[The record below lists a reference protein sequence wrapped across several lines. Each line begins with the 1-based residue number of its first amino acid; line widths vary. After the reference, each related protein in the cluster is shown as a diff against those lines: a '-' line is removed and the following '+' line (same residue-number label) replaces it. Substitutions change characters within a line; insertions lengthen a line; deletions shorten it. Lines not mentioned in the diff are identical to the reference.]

1 MNVIEPAADQ
11 GQRLEALDTA
21 RSFIVQ
27 APAGS
32 GKTELLIQRFLA
44 LLARVDRPE
53 AVVAITFTRK
63 AAAEMRHRIVA
74 ALGSAAG
81 PRPATPHEAHTWN
94 LAREAV
100 ARNDRLGWRLAE
112 HPARLRIQT
121 IDSLCA
127 MLVRRMPWVSR
138 MGAALSPVDDA
149 GHLYARAARQT
160 VSLLDAEGTPADV
173 AEAVAVLLAH
183 LDNHFGR
190 VEQLLS
196 VMLGTR
202 DQWIRHVA
210 DRGRHRALPDAPA
223 PRGPE
228 AEGDAVTSSDTGA
241 SRDAG
246 AAGDNQE
253 PRGPEALRADLESAL
268 GEVLESALDRARTGF
283 PERFRDETAALA
295 RFAASNLRA
304 RNRESTTNQKSA
316 TNRESAIDACHEMTG
331 FPEADADSLPFWV
344 GIAEM
349 FLTGQGTRRRS
360 LNVNQGFP
368 ATDAGRDAKERL
380 ARIDLT
386 PETAES
392 LHELRSL
399 PPPRFDE
406 GQWDVLN
413 ALMLLL
419 PVAVE
424 QLRLVFREEGCVDFT
439 EIGIGART
447 ALGRD
452 EAPTDLRRDEAPTDL
467 GRDEAPTDL
476 GRDEAPTDLA
486 RSLDDHI
493 MHLLIDEFQ
502 DTSQSQYGLL
512 TRLIRDWRPDDGR
525 TLFLV
530 GDPMQSIYG
539 FREAEVGLFLQA
551 RKNGVG
557 AVRPVPLALSVNFR
571 SHPRVVDWVNRVLS
585 DAFPASEDFLSGAV
599 TYEPSVAF
607 KDDHPDSRVRFHP
620 FLDRNQ
626 EAEAERVVEIIAEA
640 QARRPDGTIAV
651 LVHARSHLA
660 GIVSALRRNGMR
672 FRAVEI
678 DALGDRPVVRDLLS
692 LTRALLHPG
701 DRLSW
706 LSVLRAPWCGFTL
719 TDLEALAGGNAPS
732 AVWDLLQDPA
742 RRERLSTDARS
753 RIDRMMP
760 VLANAFALRARLP
773 VRQLVE
779 GVWSEM
785 GGPDCL
791 ETRSERE
798 DAAAY
803 LDLLERAQD
812 GLGIPD
818 ERVFADDVARLF
830 APSDIEAAGD
840 VQLLTIHRAKGLEF
854 DTVILPGLGRLPRSE
869 DPRLLMWHEY
879 TRGGRSRLLL
889 APIRATGGDK
899 DPLYAYLA
907 RIESQKR
914 ENERTRLLYVAATR
928 ARQSLHLLGHAVPDP
943 ENDILK
949 PPGSRTLLA
958 RIWHAVEPEFMEA
971 LKDYEGKDPERDA
984 AAARPRGVPLR
995 RLVADWTPGPAPE
1008 DIDFKPPFD
1017 PSDPDSDDSG
1027 HPTFEWVTELQRR
1040 VGIVVHQVL
1049 QRMYAPDRLDFDEAM
1064 LRTAL
1069 RQEGLAGE
1077 RLDEAVSRARSALE
1091 NTVADARG
1099 RWILSLHPGDEREL
1113 ALTTVLNGRA
1123 QRYVVDRTFVFE
1135 GTRWIIDYKTSAH
1148 TGGDLEGFLDNEQQR
1163 YRSQLEGYADVLQ
1176 TLESGPV
1183 NLGLYFP
1190 MLQGWRTWTYR
1201 GNPR

>member
-1 MNVIEPAADQ
+1 MTVVEPAADQ
-11 GQRLEALDTA
+11 QQRLEALDTA

-44 LLARVDRPE
+44 LLAKVDRPE

-74 ALGSAAG
+74 ALGSASG
-81 PRPATPHEAHTWN
+81 PRPASPHEAHTWE

-100 ARNDRLGWRLAE
+100 ARNDQLDWRLAE

-138 MGAALSPVDDA
+138 MGAALRPVDDA
-149 GHLYARAARQT
+149 GHLYARAARRT

-173 AEAVAVLLAH
+173 TRAVAVLLAH

-190 VEQLLS
+190 VELLLS

-202 DQWIRHVA
+202 DQWMRHVA
-210 DRGRHRALPDAPA
+210 SQGRRSVLREAVAS
-223 PRGPE
+223 RGPE
-228 AEGDAVTSSDTGA
+228 AASDAE
-241 SRDAG
+241 
-246 AAGDNQE
+246 AAGDPAPPVAPATE
-253 PRGPEALRADLESAL
+253 GDPAATSGPEALRADLESAI
-268 GEVLESALDRARTGF
+268 GEVVESALAAVRTRF
-283 PERFRDETAALA
+283 PERFRDEAAALA

-304 RNRESTTNQKSA
+304 GNRA
-316 TNRESAIDACHEMTG
+316 SAIDACHEMAG
-331 FPEADADSLPFWV
+331 FPGSDAESLPSWI
-344 GIAEM
+344 GIVEM
-349 FLTGQGTRRRS
+349 LLTGQGTRRRS
-360 LNVNQGFP
+360 LNVNHGFP
-368 ATDAGRDAKERL
+368 PTDAGRDAKERL
-380 ARIDLT
+380 ARIDLD
-386 PETAES
+386 PETTES
-392 LHELRSL
+392 LHALRTL
-399 PPPRFDE
+399 PAPRFDE
-406 GQWDVLN
+406 RQWDVLN

-447 ALGRD
+447 ALG
-452 EAPTDLRRDEAPTDL
+452 T
-467 GRDEAPTDL
+467 
-476 GRDEAPTDLA
+476 DEAPTDLA
-486 RSLDDHI
+486 RSLDDRI

-512 TRLIRDWRPDDGR
+512 TRLIRDWCPDDGR

-551 RKNGVG
+551 RQHGVG

-571 SHPRVVDWVNRVLS
+571 SHPRVVDWVNRVLR
-585 DAFPASEDFLSGAV
+585 DAFPAKEDFLSGAV

-607 KDDHPDSRVRFHP
+607 KSDHPDSCVRFHP
-620 FLDRNQ
+620 FLSRDQ
-626 EAEAERVVEIIAEA
+626 EAEAERVVEIITEA

-660 GIVSALRRNGMR
+660 GIVSALRRNGIR

-701 DRLSW
+701 DRLAW
-706 LSVLRAPWCGFTL
+706 LAILRAPWCGLTL
-719 TDLEALAGGNAPS
+719 TDLEALAGGDATTT
-732 AVWDLLQDPA
+732 VWDLLQVPA
-742 RRERLSTDARS
+742 RRERLSPDARS
-753 RIDRMMP
+753 RIDRMLP
-760 VLANAFALRARLP
+760 VLADAFALRARLP
-773 VRQLVE
+773 VRRLVE
-779 GVWSEM
+779 GVWSAL

-791 ETRSERE
+791 ETRTELK
-798 DAAAY
+798 DATAF

-818 ERVFADDVARLF
+818 EKAFADDVARLF
-830 APSDIEAAGD
+830 APSDLEAAGD

-854 DTVILPGLGRLPRSE
+854 DTVILPGLGRLPRTE
-869 DPRLLMWHEY
+869 DPRLLLWHEY
-879 TRGGRSRLLL
+879 ARGGRSRLLL
-889 APIRATGGDK
+889 APIRATGGDR

-928 ARQSLHLLGHAVPDP
+928 ARQCLHLLGHALPDP
-943 ENDILK
+943 ENDALK
-949 PPGSRTLLA
+949 TPGSRTLLA
-958 RIWHAVEPEFMEA
+958 RIWHAVEPEFMDA
-971 LKDYEGKDPERDA
+971 LKDYEAIDPEGA
-984 AAARPRGVPLR
+984 AAAVKPRGVPLR
-995 RLVADWTPGPAPE
+995 RLVADWTPGPLPE
-1008 DIDFKPPFD
+1008 DVDFKPPYD
-1017 PSDPDSDDSG
+1017 PVDPDSDESG

-1040 VGIVVHQVL
+1040 VGIVVHQML
-1049 QRMYAPDRLDFDEAM
+1049 QRMYAPDRLDFDEDR

-1077 RLDEAVSRARSALE
+1077 KLDEAVSRALSALG

-1099 RWILSLHPGDEREL
+1099 RWILSRHPRDEREL
-1113 ALTTVLNGRA
+1113 ALTTVLDGRP
-1123 QRYVVDRTFVFE
+1123 QRCVVDRTFVFE
-1135 GTRWIIDYKTSAH
+1135 GTRWIIDYKTSPH

-1163 YRSQLEGYADVLQ
+1163 YRSQLEGYAGVLQ
-1176 TLESGPV
+1176 SLEPGPV
-1183 NLGLYFP
+1183 NLGLYYP
-1190 MLQGWRTWTYR
+1190 MLRGWRTWTYP

>member
-1 MNVIEPAADQ
+1 MNRRYRRTIVVEPVADQ
-11 GQRLEALDTA
+11 QQRLEALDTA

-81 PRPATPHEAHTWN
+81 PRPTTPHEAHTWK

-100 ARNDRLGWRLAE
+100 SRNDRLGWRLAE
-112 HPARLRIQT
+112 HPARMRIQT

-138 MGAALSPVDDA
+138 MGAARRPVDDA
-149 GHLYARAARQT
+149 GHLYARAARRT
-160 VSLLDAEGTPADV
+160 VSMLDAEGAPADV
-173 AEAVAVLLAH
+173 TGAVAVLLAH

-202 DQWIRHVA
+202 DQWMRHVV
-210 DRGRHRALPDAPA
+210 HRSPSDVLQEAPA
-223 PRGPE
+223 PP
-228 AEGDAVTSSDTGA
+228 
-241 SRDAG
+241 
-246 AAGDNQE
+246 
-253 PRGPEALRADLESAL
+253 GPEALRAHLEASL
-268 GEVLESALDRARTGF
+268 REVVESNLTAVRAGF
-283 PERFRDETAALA
+283 PELFRDETAALA

-304 RNRESTTNQKSA
+304 GNRA
-316 TNRESAIDACHEMTG
+316 SAIDACHEMTG
-331 FPEADADSLPFWV
+331 FPGSDAESLPSWV

-349 FLTGQGTRRRS
+349 LLTGQGTRRRS

-368 ATDAGRDAKERL
+368 ATDAGRDAKELL
-380 ARIDLT
+380 ARIDLD
-386 PETAES
+386 PETTES
-392 LHELRSL
+392 LHALRTL

-406 GQWDVLN
+406 RQWDVLN

-419 PVAVE
+419 PMAVE

-439 EIGIGART
+439 EIGIGARA
-447 ALGRD
+447 ALGPD
-452 EAPTDLRRDEAPTDL
+452 ES
-467 GRDEAPTDL
+467 
-476 GRDEAPTDLA
+476 PTDLA
-486 RSLDDHI
+486 RSLDDRI
-493 MHLLIDEFQ
+493 THLLIDEFQ

-557 AVRPVPLALSVNFR
+557 AVNPVPLALSVNFR
-571 SHPRVVDWVNRVLS
+571 SHPPVVNWVNRVLR
-585 DAFPASEDFLSGAV
+585 DAFPLSEDFLSGAV
-599 TYEPSVAF
+599 TYEPSEAF
-607 KDDHPDSRVRFHP
+607 KADHPDSCVRFHP
-620 FLDRNQ
+620 FLDREQ
-626 EAEAERVVEIIAEA
+626 ETEAERVVEIISDA
-640 QARRPDGTIAV
+640 QARRPDETIAV

-660 GIVSALRRNGMR
+660 GIVSALRRNGVR

-678 DALGDRPVVRDLLS
+678 DALGDRPVVRDLLA

-701 DRLSW
+701 DRVAW
-706 LSVLRAPWCGFTL
+706 LAILRAPWCGLTL
-719 TDLEALAGGNAPS
+719 TDLEALAGVNAPFT
-732 AVWDLLQDPA
+732 VWDLLQDPA
-742 RRERLSTDARS
+742 RRERLSQDARS
-753 RIDRMMP
+753 RIDRIMP
-760 VLANAFALRARLP
+760 VLADAFALRARLP
-773 VRQLVE
+773 IRRLVE
-779 GVWSEM
+779 GVWSTL
-785 GGPDCL
+785 GGPACL
-791 ETRSERE
+791 ETRTERE
-798 DAAAY
+798 DATAF
-803 LDLLERAQD
+803 LDLLERVQD

-818 ERVFADDVARLF
+818 EKAFADDVARLF

-879 TRGGRSRLLL
+879 ARGRQSRLLL
-889 APIRATGGDK
+889 APIRATGGEK

-907 RIESQKR
+907 RIETQKR

-928 ARQSLHLLGHAVPDP
+928 ARKCLHLLGHAVPDP
-943 ENDILK
+943 ENESLK
-949 PPGSRTLLA
+949 TPSSRTLLA

-971 LKDYEGKDPERDA
+971 LKDYEGKNPEGDTA
-984 AAARPRGVPLR
+984 VAKSRGVPLR
-995 RLVADWTPGPAPE
+995 RLVAGWTPGPLPE
-1008 DIDFKPPFD
+1008 DIDFKPLYD
-1017 PSDPDSDDSG
+1017 PSDPDGEEPG

-1040 VGIVVHQVL
+1040 VGIVVHRML
-1049 QRMYAPDRLDFDEAM
+1049 QRMYAPDLLDFSEER
-1064 LRTAL
+1064 LRSAL
-1069 RQEGLAGE
+1069 RQEGLAGNK
-1077 RLDEAVSRARSALE
+1077 LDEAVSRALSALG
-1091 NTVADARG
+1091 NIVADERG
-1099 RWILSLHPGDEREL
+1099 RWILSRHAHDEREL
-1113 ALTTVLNGRA
+1113 ALTTVLNGRPR
-1123 QRYVVDRTFVFE
+1123 QYVVDRTFVFE
-1135 GTRWIIDYKTSAH
+1135 GRRWIIDYKTSAH

-1163 YRSQLEGYADVLQ
+1163 YRSQLEGYAGVMQ
-1176 TLESGPV
+1176 SLESGPV

-1190 MLQGWRTWTYR
+1190 MLQGWRSWTYL

>member
-1 MNVIEPAADQ
+1 MVEPAADQ
-11 GQRLEALDTA
+11 KQRLEALDPA

-74 ALGSAAG
+74 ALAG
-81 PRPATPHEAHTWN
+81 ASGTRPATPHEAHTWQ

-100 ARNDRLGWRLAE
+100 AQNDRLDWRLAE
-112 HPARLRIQT
+112 HPARLRVQT

-138 MGAALSPVDDA
+138 MGAALRPVDDA
-149 GHLYARAARQT
+149 GHLYARAARRT
-160 VSLLDAEGTPADV
+160 VSKLDAEGAPQEV
-173 AEAVAVLLAH
+173 SGAVAVLLAH

-202 DQWIRHVA
+202 DQWMRHVA
-210 DRGRHRALPDAPA
+210 HRGHHGALRESPA
-223 PRGPE
+223 IGGP
-228 AEGDAVTSSDTGA
+228 ASAGQTATAGDAGAASDTGA
-241 SRDAG
+241 MGDAG
-246 AAGDNQE
+246 TEGDAEAAGDAE
-253 PRGPEALRADLESAL
+253 ALHDPEALRADLESSL
-268 GEVLESALDRARTGF
+268 GEVIESALEEVRDGF
-283 PERFRDETAALA
+283 PEHFRDETAALA
-295 RFAASNLRA
+295 RFAASNLVA
-304 RNRESTTNQKSA
+304 RDRTSV
-316 TNRESAIDACHEMTG
+316 IGACHEMTG
-331 FPEADADSLPFWV
+331 FPGSEAESLPHWI

-349 FLTGQGTRRRS
+349 FLTGRGTRRQA

-368 ATDAGRDAKERL
+368 PTDAGRDARERL
-380 ARIDLT
+380 ARIDLD
-386 PETAES
+386 PETAEG
-392 LHELRSL
+392 LHALRTL
-399 PPPRFDE
+399 PAPRFDE
-406 GQWDVLN
+406 RQWDVLN
-413 ALMLLL
+413 ALLLLL

-424 QLRLVFREEGCVDFT
+424 QLRLVFQEEGCVDFT
-439 EIGIGART
+439 EIGIGARD
-447 ALGRD
+447 ALG
-452 EAPTDLRRDEAPTDL
+452 P
-467 GRDEAPTDL
+467 
-476 GRDEAPTDLA
+476 DEAPTDLA
-486 RSLDDHI
+486 RSLDDRI

-551 RKNGVG
+551 RQHGIG

-571 SHPRVVDWVNRVLS
+571 SHPRVVDWVNRVLR
-585 DAFPASEDFLSGAV
+585 DAFPLSEDILSGAV
-599 TYEPSVAF
+599 TYEPSEAF
-607 KDDHPDSRVRFHP
+607 KADHPDSCVRFHP
-620 FLDRNQ
+620 FLARDQ

-640 QARRPDGTIAV
+640 QARRPDENIAV
-651 LVHARSHLA
+651 LVQARSHLA
-660 GIVSALRRNGMR
+660 GIVSVLRRNGIR

-678 DALGDRPVVRDLLS
+678 DALEDRPVVRDLLS

-701 DRLSW
+701 DRLAW
-706 LSVLRAPWCGFTL
+706 LAVLRAPWCGLTL
-719 TDLEALAGGNAPS
+719 ADLEALAGGDASS
-732 AVWDLLQDPA
+732 AVWDLLRDRE
-742 RRERLSTDARS
+742 RRERLSSDART

-760 VLANAFALRARLP
+760 VLADAFVLHARLP
-773 VRQLVE
+773 IRRLVE
-779 GVWSEM
+779 GVWTAL
-785 GGPDCL
+785 GGPACL
-791 ETRSERE
+791 ETRTERE
-798 DAAAY
+798 DATAF
-803 LDLLERAQD
+803 LDLLERVQD

-818 ERVFADDVARLF
+818 EKAFADDVARLF
-830 APSDIEAAGD
+830 APSDMEAAGD

-854 DTVILPGLGRLPRSE
+854 DTVILPGLGRLPRAE

-879 TRGGRSRLLL
+879 VRGGRSRLLL
-889 APIRATGGDK
+889 APIRPTGGEK

-928 ARQSLHLLGHAVPDP
+928 ARKCLHLLGHALSDP
-943 ENDILK
+943 ENESLK
-949 PPGSRTLLA
+949 PPASRTLLA

-971 LKDYEGKDPERDA
+971 LKDYEGNDPERDA
-984 AAARPRGVPLR
+984 AAAKPRGVPLR
-995 RLVADWTPGPAPE
+995 RLVTGWTPEPPPE
-1008 DIDFKPPFD
+1008 DIDFKPLYD
-1017 PSDPDSDDSG
+1017 PSDPGSDESG

-1049 QRMYAPDRLDFDEAM
+1049 QRMYAPDRLGFSEDM

-1077 RLDEAVSRARSALE
+1077 KLDEAVSRALSALA
-1091 NTVADARG
+1091 NTVADERG
-1099 RWILSLHPGDEREL
+1099 RWILSRHPQDEREL
-1113 ALTTVLNGRA
+1113 ALTTVLDGRTR
-1123 QRYVVDRTFVFE
+1123 QYVVDRTFVFE

-1163 YRSQLEGYADVLQ
+1163 YRSQLEGYAGVLQ
-1176 TLESGPV
+1176 SLESGPV
-1183 NLGLYFP
+1183 SLGLYFP
-1190 MLQGWRTWTYR
+1190 MLQGWRTWTFT
-1201 GNPR
+1201 GNSR

>member
-1 MNVIEPAADQ
+1 MTVVEPAADQ
-11 GQRLEALDTA
+11 QQRLEALDTA

-81 PRPATPHEAHTWN
+81 PRPATPHEAHTWK

-100 ARNDRLGWRLAE
+100 ARNDRLDWRLAE

-138 MGAALSPVDDA
+138 MGAAPRPVDDA
-149 GHLYARAARQT
+149 GHLYARAARRT
-160 VSLLDAEGTPADV
+160 VSMLDADGAPPAVSGAV
-173 AEAVAVLLAH
+173 AELLAH

-190 VEQLLS
+190 VERLLS
-196 VMLGTR
+196 IMLGSR
-202 DQWIRHVA
+202 DQWMRHVA
-210 DRGRHRALPDAPA
+210 HRGHRRALRESPALGGPTSEDDTATSGDAPA
-223 PRGPE
+223 PR
-228 AEGDAVTSSDTGA
+228 A
-241 SRDAG
+241 
-246 AAGDNQE
+246 
-253 PRGPEALRADLESAL
+253 PEALRAHLEASLEEVIESAL
-268 GEVLESALDRARTGF
+268 ERVRNGF
-283 PERFRDETAALA
+283 PERFKEETVALA

-304 RNRESTTNQKSA
+304 SNRA
-316 TNRESAIDACHEMTG
+316 SAIDACQEMTG
-331 FPEADADSLPFWV
+331 FPGSDAESLPCWT

-349 FLTGQGTRRRS
+349 FLTGRGTRRQA
-360 LNVNQGFP
+360 LNVNHGFP
-368 ATDAGRDAKERL
+368 PTDDGRAAKERL
-380 ARIDLT
+380 ARIDLD

-392 LHELRSL
+392 LHELRTL

-406 GQWDVLN
+406 RQWDVLN

-424 QLRLVFREEGCVDFT
+424 QLRIVFQEEGCVDFT
-439 EIGIGART
+439 EIGIGARA
-447 ALGRD
+447 ALG
-452 EAPTDLRRDEAPTDL
+452 P
-467 GRDEAPTDL
+467 
-476 GRDEAPTDLA
+476 DEAPTDLA
-486 RSLDDHI
+486 RSLDDRI

-571 SHPRVVDWVNRVLS
+571 SHPPVVDWVNRVLRE
-585 DAFPASEDFLSGAV
+585 AFPLSEDFLSGAV
-599 TYEPSVAF
+599 TYEPSEAF
-607 KDDHPDSRVRFHP
+607 KADDSDSCVRFHP
-620 FLDRNQ
+620 FLDRDQ
-626 EAEAERVVEIIAEA
+626 EAEAERVVEIITEA
-640 QARRPDGTIAV
+640 RARRPEETIAV

-660 GIVSALRRNGMR
+660 GIVSALRRHGVR

-678 DALGDRPVVRDLLS
+678 DALGDRPVVRDLLA

-701 DRLSW
+701 DRVAW
-706 LSVLRAPWCGFTL
+706 LALLRAPWCGLTL
-719 TDLEALAGGNAPS
+719 TDLEALAGGDVPS

-742 RRERLSTDARS
+742 RRERLSPDARS
-753 RIDRMMP
+753 RIDRILP
-760 VLANAFALRARLP
+760 VLADAFALRARLP
-773 VRQLVE
+773 VRRLVE
-779 GVWSEM
+779 GVWSAL
-785 GGPDCL
+785 GGQACL
-791 ETRSERE
+791 ETRTERE
-798 DAAAY
+798 DASAF
-803 LDLLERAQD
+803 LDLLDRVQD

-818 ERVFADDVARLF
+818 ERAFADDVARLF

-840 VQLLTIHRAKGLEF
+840 VQLLTVHRAKGLEF

-879 TRGGRSRLLL
+879 ARGGRPRLLL
-889 APIRATGGDK
+889 APIRATGSEK

-907 RIESQKR
+907 HIETQKR

-928 ARQSLHLLGHAVPDP
+928 ARKCLHLLGHAVPDP
-943 ENDILK
+943 EKESLK
-949 PPGSRTLLA
+949 TPGSRTLLA

-971 LKDYEGKDPERDA
+971 LKDYEGKDPERDTA
-984 AAARPRGVPLR
+984 TAKLRGVPLR
-995 RLVADWTPGPAPE
+995 RLVAGWTPDPPPE
-1008 DIDFKPPFD
+1008 DIDFKPLYD
-1017 PSDPDSDDSG
+1017 PTDPDGDESG

-1040 VGIVVHQVL
+1040 VGIVVHQML
-1049 QRMYAPDRLDFDEAM
+1049 QRMYAPDLLDFDDYR

-1069 RQEGLAGE
+1069 RLEGLAGE
-1077 RLDEAVSRARSALE
+1077 KLDEAVSRALAALA
-1091 NTVADARG
+1091 NTVADERG
-1099 RWILSLHPGDEREL
+1099 RWILSRHPHDEREL
-1113 ALTTVLNGRA
+1113 ALTTVLDGRI

-1135 GTRWIIDYKTSAH
+1135 GRRWIIDYKTSAH
-1148 TGGDLEGFLDNEQQR
+1148 TGGDLEGFLNNEQQR
-1163 YRSQLEGYADVLQ
+1163 YRSQLEGYAGVLQ
-1176 TLESGPV
+1176 SLESGPV

-1190 MLQGWRTWTYR
+1190 MLQGWRTWTYP
-1201 GNPR
+1201 GNPH

>member
-1 MNVIEPAADQ
+1 MTVVDPAADQ
-11 GQRLEALDTA
+11 QQRLEALDTA

-74 ALGSAAG
+74 ALGSASG
-81 PRPATPHEAHTWN
+81 PRPATPHEAHTWK
-94 LAREAV
+94 LARDAV
-100 ARNDRLGWRLAE
+100 AQNDRLDWRLAE

-138 MGAALSPVDDA
+138 MGAALRPVDDA
-149 GHLYARAARQT
+149 GHLYARAARRT
-160 VSLLDAEGTPADV
+160 VSMLDAEGAPADV
-173 AEAVAVLLAH
+173 TGAVAVLLAH

-202 DQWIRHVA
+202 DQWMRHVA
-210 DRGRHRALPDAPA
+210 HRGPGNGLHDAPAPREPATEGDAVTEGNAGAAGNAPA
-223 PRGPE
+223 PRGP
-228 AEGDAVTSSDTGA
+228 D
-241 SRDAG
+241 
-246 AAGDNQE
+246 
-253 PRGPEALRADLESAL
+253 ALRTHLEASI
-268 GEVLESALDRARTGF
+268 GEVIESTLERVRDGF
-283 PERFRDETAALA
+283 PERYRDETTALA

-304 RNRESTTNQKSA
+304 SNRASV
-316 TNRESAIDACHEMTG
+316 IDACHEMTG
-331 FPEADADSLPFWV
+331 FPGSDAESLPSWI
-344 GIAEM
+344 GIVEM

-368 ATDAGRDAKERL
+368 PSDAGRDAKERL
-380 ARIDLT
+380 ARIDLEPGT
-386 PETAES
+386 TES
-392 LHELRSL
+392 LHELRTL

-406 GQWDVLN
+406 RQWDVLN

-424 QLRLVFREEGCVDFT
+424 QLRIVFQEEGCVDFT
-439 EIGIGART
+439 EIGIGARA
-447 ALGRD
+447 ALG
-452 EAPTDLRRDEAPTDL
+452 P
-467 GRDEAPTDL
+467 
-476 GRDEAPTDLA
+476 DEAPTDLA
-486 RSLDDHI
+486 RSLDDRI

-571 SHPRVVDWVNRVLS
+571 SHPPVVDWVNRVLRE
-585 DAFPASEDFLSGAV
+585 AFPLSEDFLSGAV
-599 TYEPSVAF
+599 TYEPSEAF
-607 KDDHPDSRVRFHP
+607 KADDPDSCVRFHP
-620 FLDRNQ
+620 FLDRDP
-626 EAEAERVVEIIAEA
+626 EAEAERVVEMITEA
-640 QARRPDGTIAV
+640 RARRPEETIAV

-660 GIVSALRRNGMR
+660 GIVSALRRSGVR

-678 DALGDRPVVRDLLS
+678 DALGDRPVVRDLLA

-701 DRLSW
+701 DRVAW
-706 LSVLRAPWCGFTL
+706 LALLRAPWCGLTL
-719 TDLEALAGGNAPS
+719 TDLEALAGDDAPS
-732 AVWDLLQDPA
+732 AVWDLLQEPA
-742 RRERLSTDARS
+742 RRERLSPDARS

-760 VLANAFALRARLP
+760 VLAEAFALRARLP
-773 VRQLVE
+773 VRRLVE
-779 GVWSEM
+779 GVWTAL
-785 GGPDCL
+785 GGPACL
-791 ETRSERE
+791 ETRTERE
-798 DAAAY
+798 DATAF
-803 LDLLERAQD
+803 LDLLERVQN

-818 ERVFADDVARLF
+818 EKAFADDVARLF

-869 DPRLLMWHEY
+869 DPKLLLWHEY
-879 TRGGRSRLLL
+879 ARGRQSRLLL
-889 APIRATGGDK
+889 APIRATGGEK

-928 ARQSLHLLGHAVPDP
+928 ARKCLHLLGHAVPDP
-943 ENDILK
+943 ENESLK
-949 PPGSRTLLA
+949 TPGSRTLLA
-958 RIWHAVEPEFMEA
+958 RIWHAVEPEFQEA
-971 LKDYEGKDPERDA
+971 LKDYERKSPEGETA
-984 AAARPRGVPLR
+984 AVKLRGVPLR
-995 RLVADWTPGPAPE
+995 RLVAGWTPGPLPE
-1008 DIDFKPPFD
+1008 DIDFKPLYD
-1017 PSDPDSDDSG
+1017 PSDPDGQESG

-1040 VGIVVHQVL
+1040 VGVVVHQML
-1049 QRMYAPDRLDFDEAM
+1049 QRMYAPDLLDFGEDR

-1077 RLDEAVSRARSALE
+1077 KLDEAVSRALSALG
-1091 NTVADARG
+1091 NIVADERG
-1099 RWILSLHPGDEREL
+1099 RWILSRHPRDEREL
-1113 ALTTVLNGRA
+1113 ALTTVLDGRA

-1135 GTRWIIDYKTSAH
+1135 GMRWIIDYKTSAH

-1163 YRSQLEGYADVLQ
+1163 YRSQLEGYAGVLQ
-1176 TLESGPV
+1176 SLESGPV
-1183 NLGLYFP
+1183 SLGLYFP
-1190 MLQGWRTWTYR
+1190 MLQGWRTWTYP